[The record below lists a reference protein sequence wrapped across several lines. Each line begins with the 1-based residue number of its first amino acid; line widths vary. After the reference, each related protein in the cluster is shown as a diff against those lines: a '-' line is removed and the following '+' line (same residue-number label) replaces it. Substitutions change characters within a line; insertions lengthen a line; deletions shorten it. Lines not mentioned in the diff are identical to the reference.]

1 MLKCAT
7 EDSTGDSAST
17 LALPDGRGGRLLHSK
32 SNPNLSQITPFDNDD
47 NDDDNNIIK
56 EGHNAGGESSLPK
69 DEQKIA
75 TDPSAAETGCATKR
89 EKRERAQKQKTS
101 GSREKKERPVTPS
114 YKSFVGGDASS
125 STSPD
130 DAGKPPRP
138 ASSSAENDPENQ
150 SKNAGNSTPPSVF
163 KSVDIVIEA
172 A

>member
-1 MLKCAT
+1 M
-7 EDSTGDSAST
+7 
-17 LALPDGRGGRLLHSK
+17 LHSK
-32 SNPNLSQITPFDNDD
+32 SNPNLSQITPFD
-47 NDDDNNIIK
+47 DDDVGGSENNNNNSD
-56 EGHNAGGESSLPK
+56 GNNAGGESSLPK

-75 TDPSAAETGCATKR
+75 TDQSAVETGSGTKR

-125 STSPD
+125 SSLTN
-130 DAGKPPRP
+130 DAGKPPRQV
-138 ASSSAENDPENQ
+138 SSSAEDDPESQ
-150 SKNAGNSTPPSVF
+150 SKNAGNSNPPSVF